1 MIAEILKSEI
11 KGEVKAPPSKSMA
24 HRYLIFS
31 ALREEEIEID
41 GLYLSEDISATIDCL
56 LALGV
61 KIDFRDGRAKVS
73 GRIGTPTEIL
83 KCRESGSTLRF
94 MLPLCLS
101 VGCEATLVGAE
112 RLMSRPLEYYKS
124 LCGMKGFDFCQTGNS
139 VTVSGRL
146 DAGEYGADI
155 SKSSQ
160 FVTGMI
166 FALLN
171 LGEDSKI
178 RLVGKPESL
187 SYVDLTLSAA
197 RDFGFDAR
205 FVDKNTIFLSGKRGD
220 CRKSYSIEGD
230 YSNAAFFEALNYI
243 GGEVLLGGLADDSKQ
258 GDKIYKEY
266 FRAIN
271 DGTPTLSLADCPDLG
286 PILFALAAEK
296 NGAIFTDTKRLKIKE
311 SDRAEAMKSELL
323 KLGASVTVEEN
334 RVIVGKTELHSPT
347 ELLCGH
353 NDHRIVMSLAV
364 LATKYGGKIDDAT
377 AVRKSMPDF
386 WDKLCSVGAKVSFA

>member
-11 KGEVKAPPSKSMA
+11 KGEIKAPPSKSMA

-41 GLYLSEDISATIDCL
+41 GLDLSEDISATIDCL
-56 LALGV
+56 SALGV
-61 KIDFRDGRAKVS
+61 KIDFCDGRARVS
-73 GRIGTPTEIL
+73 GRIGRPTETL

-101 VGCEATLVGAE
+101 VGGEATLIGAE
-112 RLMSRPLEYYKS
+112 RLMSRPLEYYS
-124 LCGMKGFDFCQTGNS
+124 RLCEMNGFDFRQAGNS

-146 DAGEYGADI
+146 ESGEYEADI
-155 SKSSQ
+155 SVSSQ

-171 LGEDSKI
+171 LGKDSKI

-187 SYVDLTLSAA
+187 SYIDLTLSAA
-197 RDFGFDAR
+197 RDFGFGAR
-205 FVDKNTIFLSGKRGD
+205 FVDENTIFLSGKRGEVK
-220 CRKSYSIEGD
+220 KSYSIEGD

-243 GGEVLLGGLADDSKQ
+243 GGNVRISGLLDTSHQ

-296 NGAIFTDTKRLKIKE
+296 NGAVFTDTKRLKIKE

-334 RVIVGKTELHSPT
+334 RVIVDKAELHSPA

-353 NDHRIVMSLAV
+353 NDHRVVMSLAV
-364 LATKYGGKIDDAT
+364 LATKYGGKIDDAA

-386 WDKLCSVGAKVSFA
+386 WDKLINIGAKVSFA